1 MELLLKVPR
10 NQCLHISIL
19 LSKFTSLMFHTRWAP
34 SRLFYRRPLQMLQVE
49 LFHPTYDR
57 FLGPPCMLYNP
68 WRDDA
73 ISPAHLLRAGG

>member
-1 MELLLKVPR
+1 M
-10 NQCLHISIL
+10 LH
-19 LSKFTSLMFHTRWAP
+19 
-34 SRLFYRRPLQMLQVE
+34 VE

-73 ISPAHLLRAGG
+73 ISPAHLFGQKFVECWRLAEKKNKIP